1 MKVTPDQFARLSVSL
16 GHDPDEIERVVRER
30 WPDLDAT
37 HVVAQAVEWYRK
49 SREDSKTPE

>member
-16 GHDPDEIERVVRER
+16 GHDPDKVERVIRER